1 MSSVPNTFVLTGDR
15 HEFAIVRHL
24 GAFFGEVLEVSTS
37 PLSMF
42 WLPIPSPWKVR
53 KQSRR
58 VVHRAEDGWAPE
70 ETLLEH
76 VSMGNFK
83 WSDTVV
89 PTLVPIR
96 ANCTQVRNRGGHNRQ
111 FLSKVECRAI
121 HSWQTETAVRNLRVI
136 RFFFSTHCS
145 RTYSGIPVTRR
156 ASTALGFQINHL
168 FSTVVDRVATI
179 GDPISKYLSG

>member
-1 MSSVPNTFVLTGDR
+1 VISSVPFTTLWNGDAKRDSWAAFQEERASLLDIMSSVPNTFVLTGDR

-24 GAFFGEVLEVSTS
+24 GALFGEVLEVSTS

-121 HSWQTETAVRNLRVI
+121 HSWQTETTVRNLRVI
-136 RFFFSTHCS
+136 RFFSQHIAAEHTL
-145 RTYSGIPVTRR
+145 V
-156 ASTALGFQINHL
+156 
-168 FSTVVDRVATI
+168 
-179 GDPISKYLSG
+179 YL